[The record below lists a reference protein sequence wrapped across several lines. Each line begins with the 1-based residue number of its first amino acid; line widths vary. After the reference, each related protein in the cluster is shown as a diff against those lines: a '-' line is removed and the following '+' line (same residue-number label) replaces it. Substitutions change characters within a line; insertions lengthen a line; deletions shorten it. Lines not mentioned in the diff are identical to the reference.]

1 MTPPLDRLWKAP
13 VRPGLSLSLVHCSLG
28 EAQLW
33 RGQAPFGR
41 EGLPTSAAT
50 PSALYLPP
58 EQHAALPASAAVTA
72 VTGYSSI
79 AHYFLDGRFA
89 RHGLELGLSWSC
101 RFTHRVAPWQVLTR
115 RVAVVGRGASMIRL
129 FGGLTT
135 EQKYPVLL
143 EYAKASFERIKQRLR
158 HL

>member
-72 VTGYSSI
+72 VTGYSSSSPLFFRRPI
-79 AHYFLDGRFA
+79 CASRSRTRIVLVMSLHAPCCAVASPDPSRGRGGSGRFDDP
-89 RHGLELGLSWSC
+89 LI
-101 RFTHRVAPWQVLTR
+101 R
-115 RVAVVGRGASMIRL
+115 RVDD
-129 FGGLTT
+129 
-135 EQKYPVLL
+135 
-143 EYAKASFERIKQRLR
+143 
-158 HL
+158 

>member
-1 MTPPLDRLWKAP
+1 MCGTKSGFELRLRPMTLPAARQHPLPVTEIVDGKLHGMPPRDKGHRK
-13 VRPGLSLSLVHCSLG
+13 
-28 EAQLW
+28 
-33 RGQAPFGR
+33 
-41 EGLPTSAAT
+41 
-50 PSALYLPP
+50 YLPP
-58 EQHAALPASAAVTA
+58 EQHAVLPASAAVTA

-115 RVAVVGRGASMIRL
+115 RVAVAGRGASMIRL